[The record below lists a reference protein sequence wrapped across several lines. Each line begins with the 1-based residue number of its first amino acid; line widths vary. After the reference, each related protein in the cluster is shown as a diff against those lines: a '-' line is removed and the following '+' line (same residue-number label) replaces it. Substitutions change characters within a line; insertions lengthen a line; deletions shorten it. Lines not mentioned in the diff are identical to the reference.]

1 MLGAQPAR
9 ARGRARAVR
18 GVGHRVLA
26 IVALP
31 LVAGCATR
39 ADLYSLDRAVRDQL
53 TEQRRQIQTLQRE
66 VERLRADV
74 EEGGGGARGGRSD
87 DRLAQLEAR
96 LAALERGAGMPPPPL
111 VPPEGETE
119 TESGESTSAVTP
131 TTAPPT
137 TLPPPPPPAGG
148 GDETFQRDAS
158 QEEAAAGAANVPERQ
173 EFLAAMGL
181 VSAGQCP
188 RAIQALN
195 GFAAKHKESPLAD
208 NALYWAARC
217 HAARRD
223 QNQAISKFYEVVTRY
238 PKGDKA
244 AAALWAQGNLFIS
257 MGNTPDARIVL
268 GKLIREHPGSEEAAR
283 ARQKLNELQN

>member
-1 MLGAQPAR
+1 MRRIVPRGAAL
-9 ARGRARAVR
+9 
-18 GVGHRVLA
+18 LA
-26 IVALP
+26 AGLA
-31 LVAGCATR
+31 AGCATR
-39 ADLYSLDRAVRDQL
+39 GDLLSLDRAVREQL

-66 VERLRADV
+66 VERLRGDL
-74 EEGGGGARGGRSD
+74 EEGGSTPGGRSD

-96 LAALERGAGMPPPPL
+96 LAVLERGASMPPPPV
-111 VPPEGETE
+111 VPGGEE
-119 TESGESTSAVTP
+119 EILGEP
-131 TTAPPT
+131 PPPAPPT
-137 TLPPPPPPAGG
+137 TLPPPPPPPPPSG
-148 GDETFQRDAS
+148 GDESFRRDVG
-158 QEEAAAGAANVPERQ
+158 QEQAAVAAVNVPERA
-173 EFLAAMGL
+173 ELEAALDL
-181 VSAGQCP
+181 VAAGQCP

-244 AAALWAQGNLFIS
+244 AAALWAQGNLFID

-283 ARQKLNELQN
+283 ARQRLAELQD

>member
-1 MLGAQPAR
+1 
-9 ARGRARAVR
+9 VR
-18 GVGHRVLA
+18 RIGHRAAAVVTVGLA
-26 IVALP
+26 AG

-39 ADLYSLDRAVRDQL
+39 ADVLSLDRAVRDQL

-74 EEGGGGARGGRSD
+74 EEGGGPGRGRPD
-87 DRLAQLEAR
+87 DRVAQLEAR
-96 LAALERGAGMPPPPL
+96 IATLERGAGLPPPL
-111 VPPEGETE
+111 LPGEEALPPEELPP
-119 TESGESTSAVTP
+119 A
-131 TTAPPT
+131 APPT
-137 TLPPPPPPAGG
+137 TLPPPPPPPPAAG
-148 GDETFQRDAS
+148 GDETFQRDVR
-158 QEEAAAGAANVPERQ
+158 QEQAAAGAVNVAERQ
-173 EFLAAMGL
+173 EYLAALDL
-181 VSAGQCP
+181 VAAGQCP
-188 RAIQALN
+188 RAVQALN

-238 PKGDKA
+238 PKSDKA
-244 AAALWAQGNLFIS
+244 AAALWAQGNLFID

-268 GKLIREHPGSEEAAR
+268 GKLIREHPASEEAAR

>member
-1 MLGAQPAR
+1 VLGAQPAR
-9 ARGRARAVR
+9 PRGSARPVR
-18 GVGHRVLA
+18 RIVPRGAALLA
-26 IVALP
+26 AGLA
-31 LVAGCATR
+31 AGCATR
-39 ADLYSLDRAVRDQL
+39 GDLLSLDRAVREQL

-66 VERLRADV
+66 VERLRGDL
-74 EEGGGGARGGRSD
+74 EEGGSTPGGRSD

-96 LAALERGAGMPPPPL
+96 LAVLERGASMPPPPV
-111 VPPEGETE
+111 VPGGEE
-119 TESGESTSAVTP
+119 EILGEP
-131 TTAPPT
+131 PPPAPPT
-137 TLPPPPPPAGG
+137 TLPPPPPPPPPSG
-148 GDETFQRDAS
+148 GDESFRRDVG
-158 QEEAAAGAANVPERQ
+158 QEQAAVAAVNVPERA
-173 EFLAAMGL
+173 ELEAALDL
-181 VSAGQCP
+181 VAAGQCP

-244 AAALWAQGNLFIS
+244 AAALWAQGNLFID

-283 ARQKLNELQN
+283 ARQRLAELQD

>member
-9 ARGRARAVR
+9 PRGSARPVR
-18 GVGHRVLA
+18 RIVPRGAALLA
-26 IVALP
+26 AGLA
-31 LVAGCATR
+31 AGCATR
-39 ADLYSLDRAVRDQL
+39 GDLLSLDRAVREQL

-66 VERLRADV
+66 VERLRGDL
-74 EEGGGGARGGRSD
+74 EEGGSTPGGRSD

-96 LAALERGAGMPPPPL
+96 LAVLERGASMPPPPV
-111 VPPEGETE
+111 VPGGEE
-119 TESGESTSAVTP
+119 EILGEP
-131 TTAPPT
+131 PPPAPPT
-137 TLPPPPPPAGG
+137 TLPPPPPPPPPSG
-148 GDETFQRDAS
+148 GDESFRRDVG
-158 QEEAAAGAANVPERQ
+158 QEQAAVAAVNVPERA
-173 EFLAAMGL
+173 ELEAALDL
-181 VSAGQCP
+181 VAAGQCP

-244 AAALWAQGNLFIS
+244 AAALWAQGNLFID

-283 ARQKLNELQN
+283 ARQRLAELQD